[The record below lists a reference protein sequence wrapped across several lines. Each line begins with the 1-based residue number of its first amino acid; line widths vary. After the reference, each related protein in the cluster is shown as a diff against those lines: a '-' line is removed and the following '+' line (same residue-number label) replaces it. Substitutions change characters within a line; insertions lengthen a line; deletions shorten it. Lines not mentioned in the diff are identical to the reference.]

1 MFNKLSFSNTTDE
14 FNKYKELKGEYLYKQ
29 IYDLLLELNNDS
41 FVNYDDLSSIIRYD
55 KTLRDTLYIYLAT
68 FEEWLKALI
77 FKKYDVVDSSKI
89 YKSKNDVE
97 ILIEN
102 IIVNNNNINS
112 NLYYCFELDLGSIIS
127 FIDRVKMFEKEIIE
141 KFDRVRKLRNKVM
154 HHNVLICGKS
164 RSLKEFNLNKDL
176 LKTEIN
182 LLSEVLPEEYKTG
195 FKKTINDLKC
205 DVDNFKIILE

>member
-1 MFNKLSFSNTTDE
+1 MFNKLSFPNTIDE

-41 FVNYDDLSSIIRYD
+41 FVTYRDLSSIIRYD

-77 FKKYDVVDSSKI
+77 FKRYDVADSRKK
-89 YKSKNDVE
+89 YKRQKDVE
-97 ILIEN
+97 ILIKK
-102 IIVNNNNINS
+102 IIVNNDNINS
-112 NLYYCFELDLGSIIS
+112 NLYYCFELELGSIII
-127 FIDRVKMFEKEIIE
+127 FVDRVKMFEKEIIE
-141 KFDRVRKLRNKVM
+141 KFDSVRKLRNKVM

-164 RSLKEFNLNKDL
+164 KSLKEFNLNKEL

-182 LLSEVLPEEYKTG
+182 LLSEVLPEEYQTG
-195 FKKTINDLKC
+195 FKKTINNLKC

>member
-29 IYDLLLELNNDS
+29 LYDLLLELNNDS

-77 FKKYDVVDSSKI
+77 FKRYDVADRRKK
-89 YKSKNDVE
+89 YKRQKDVE
-97 ILIEN
+97 ILIKK
-102 IIVNNNNINS
+102 IIVNNDNINS

-127 FIDRVKMFEKEIIE
+127 FIDHVKMFEKEIIE
-141 KFDRVRKLRNKVM
+141 KFDSVRKLRNKVM

-164 RSLKEFNLNKDL
+164 RSLKEFNLNKEL
-176 LKTEIN
+176 LKSEIN
-182 LLSEVLPEEYKTG
+182 LLSEVLPEEYQTG

>member
-41 FVNYDDLSSIIRYD
+41 FVTYKDLSSIIRYD

-77 FKKYDVVDSSKI
+77 FKKYDVADSSKI

-141 KFDRVRKLRNKVM
+141 KFDSVRKLRNKVM

-164 RSLKEFNLNKDL
+164 RSLKEFNLNKEL
-176 LKTEIN
+176 LKIEIN
-182 LLSEVLPEEYKTG
+182 LLSEVLPEEYQKG

-205 DVDNFKIILE
+205 DVDNFKILLE

>member
-29 IYDLLLELNNDS
+29 LYDLLLELNNDS
-41 FVNYDDLSSIIRYD
+41 SVNYNDLSSIIRYD

-77 FKKYDVVDSSKI
+77 FKNYDVADSSKI
-89 YKSKNDVE
+89 YKNKKDVE
-97 ILIEN
+97 ILIKD
-102 IIVNNNNINS
+102 IILNNDIINS
-112 NLYYCFELDLGSIIS
+112 NLYYCFELELGSIII
-127 FIDRVKMFEKEIIE
+127 FVDRVKMFEKEIIE
-141 KFDRVRKLRNKVM
+141 KFHRVRKLRNKVM

-164 RSLKEFNLNKDL
+164 KSLKEFNLNKEL

-182 LLSEVLPEEYKTG
+182 LLSEVLPEEYQKG
-195 FKKTINDLKC
+195 FKKTINNLKC

>member
-41 FVNYDDLSSIIRYD
+41 FVNYNDLSSIIRYD
-55 KTLRDTLYIYLAT
+55 KNLRNTLYIYLAT

-182 LLSEVLPEEYKTG
+182 LLSEFLPEEYKTG

-205 DVDNFKIILE
+205 DVDSFKIILE